1 VVSLSEKHRA
11 EYIKAEDD
19 IVEYLVQRAKEI
31 AIEIGKSPYSAAVVA
46 KIKAE
51 SNIHLVKLSVLRR
64 LAAKGKMD
72 SIKEWVKAQIEA
84 GEKVVIAAHHR
95 DVVDYLANEFGGLKI
110 QGGMDVQDVEK
121 AKKDFQTLSTE
132 EAPVIVL
139 SMQAAKTGHTLT
151 AAQKVLF
158 VELPWTPADVDQLY
172 SRCHRLGQKG
182 SVMVTYAIATGTVDE
197 QIYDL
202 IQSKRSVVNAAVDG
216 SEESGDDSS
225 SRLVLDYLKRGLNR

>member
-1 VVSLSEKHRA
+1 M
-11 EYIKAEDD
+11 
-19 IVEYLVQRAKEI
+19 AKEY
-31 AIEIGKSPYSAAVVA
+31 G
-46 KIKAE
+46 
-51 SNIHLVKLSVLRR
+51 RF
-64 LAAKGKMD
+64 D
-72 SIKEWVKAQIEA
+72 
-84 GEKVVIAAHHR
+84 EKF
-95 DVVDYLANEFGGLKI
+95 NEE
-110 QGGMDVQDVEK
+110 VEK
-121 AKKDFQTLSTE
+121 AKKDFQNLSTE

-216 SEESGDDSS
+216 SDISSDDSS
-225 SRLVLDYLKRGLNR
+225 SRLVLDYLKQGLSR

>member
-1 VVSLSEKHRA
+1 V
-11 EYIKAEDD
+11 
-19 IVEYLVQRAKEI
+19 
-31 AIEIGKSPYSAAVVA
+31 
-46 KIKAE
+46 
-51 SNIHLVKLSVLRR
+51 
-64 LAAKGKMD
+64 
-72 SIKEWVKAQIEA
+72 EA

-110 QGGMDVQDVEK
+110 QGGMDVEDVEK
-121 AKKDFQTLSTE
+121 AKKMFQNLSTE

-182 SVMVTYAIATGTVDE
+182 SVMVTYAIAVDTVDE

-202 IQSKRSVVNAAVDG
+202 IQSKRHIVNAAVDG
-216 SEESGDDSS
+216 SYGEESESS
-225 SRLVLDYLKRGLNR
+225 SQLVLDYLKRGFNR